1 MIAQLRVPQDR
12 CYFNASKTTAGVDG
26 LKFRVSQGL
35 CQEKSFARAK
45 PACRCR
51 LWLCQGL
58 QTIIR
63 RRRKAKEASVA
74 QGQQQYLGRLSSSCL
89 LTLLLSIGHAACSRL
104 WPSVECMT
112 RYSRVWN
119 IVKTSKPSLYAVN
132 QIVKVI
138 RKVALT
144 KPNTASKHELFLE
157 VSKYEPAVDCD
168 PRPAESPSFDSCEDM
183 LQDMPAGSTI
193 LKCSTDRAQATGG
206 CLLPRDF
213 YARMLPA
220 CLAVLEQYKSM
231 YAEW

>member
-1 MIAQLRVPQDR
+1 
-12 CYFNASKTTAGVDG
+12 
-26 LKFRVSQGL
+26 
-35 CQEKSFARAK
+35 
-45 PACRCR
+45 
-51 LWLCQGL
+51 
-58 QTIIR
+58 
-63 RRRKAKEASVA
+63 
-74 QGQQQYLGRLSSSCL
+74 
-89 LTLLLSIGHAACSRL
+89 
-104 WPSVECMT
+104 MT

-220 CLAVLEQYKSM
+220 CLAVLEQYKYI
-231 YAEW
+231 YAEWR